1 MDIHLFGKGLIIG
14 FSIAAPV
21 GPIGLLCIQRS
32 ISGGW
37 LLGLISGLGAA
48 SADAIY
54 GVIAAFGVTAV
65 SSLLLEQQLWFRLIG
80 GAFLCYLGVR
90 TFLSKP
96 AEQRAEDAKSA
107 HPLRAYASVLLL
119 TITNPITI
127 LAFAAIFAG
136 IGVGGAS
143 GSYGSA
149 ALMVAGVFS
158 GSMLWWTLLSS
169 TVGLLHGR
177 LRPQHL
183 RWINCASGVV
193 LVGFGA
199 VALLTL
205 WR

>member
-1 MDIHLFGKGLIIG
+1 MDMHLLWKGLIIG

-32 ISGGW
+32 LSGGW

-54 GVIAAFGVTAV
+54 GIIAAFGVTAV
-65 SSLLLEQQLWFRLIG
+65 SSLLIEQQLWFRLIG
-80 GAFLCYLGVR
+80 GGFLCYLGVK
-90 TFLSKP
+90 TLLAKP
-96 AEQRAEDAKSA
+96 AEQSASAAKSA
-107 HPLRAYASVLLL
+107 HPLRAYASVLFL
-119 TITNPITI
+119 TITNPMTI

-143 GSYGSA
+143 GGYGSA
-149 ALMVAGVFS
+149 VLMVVGVFS
-158 GSMLWWTLLSS
+158 GSMLWWTLLCSV
-169 TVGLLHGR
+169 VGLLHGR

-183 RWINCASGVV
+183 RGINCVSGVV
-193 LVGFGA
+193 LVGFGT
-199 VALLTL
+199 VAMLSL

>member
-1 MDIHLFGKGLIIG
+1 MLWKGLLIG

-54 GVIAAFGVTAV
+54 GIIAAFGVTAV
-65 SSLLLEQQLWFRLIG
+65 SSLLVEQQFWFRLIG

-96 AEQRAEDAKSA
+96 AEQSASAAKSA
-107 HPLRAYASVLLL
+107 QPLRAYGSILFL
-119 TITNPITI
+119 TLTNPITI

-136 IGVGGAS
+136 VGFGSAS
-143 GSYGSA
+143 GSYASA
-149 ALMVAGVFS
+149 ALMVFGVFS
-158 GSMLWWTLLSS
+158 GSMLWWTLLSG
-169 TVGLLHGR
+169 TIGLLHGK

-183 RWINCASGVV
+183 VWINRLSGVV
-193 LVGFGA
+193 LVGFGI
-199 VALLTL
+199 VAILT
-205 WR
+205 R